1 MFERIAFAFSYAIR
15 NLIRDRRRAAFTLL
29 SIAAGVATVVALRTL
44 GLMVTDALT
53 ANVQAF
59 LRGDVRVS
67 SGGSN
72 ISLFNEAE
80 ESRLFTLARIERLDA
95 WAAENNAEVT
105 YSHNS
110 ELMQV
115 AVVADDLAGVPALAM
130 ANFIDPAVYPFY
142 DTIRAE
148 EPRGVLLG
156 DLFSGPNQVV
166 LGRRIADQSEA
177 QVGDQVRVG
186 QSETLYTV
194 AGIVPDAAES
204 SFDSPMGIMFSFVY
218 LNRAEMGQ
226 FGMEPVADRAYIKL
240 PPGTDPDQAVTD
252 IRGVLGSGSQRG
264 GGYRIQN
271 APDVLE
277 QNKTIAD
284 LIARFVLVLSLVGLV
299 IGGVGIINTMV
310 VAVNRRSKEIAVLKT
325 LGLQG
330 EDVSLVFMIESLISG
345 VLGSLLGVGLGIV
358 LSYFARDLG
367 QQAFAV
373 PLPWRVYLDPAV
385 LGVILGVIVTGFFSF
400 LPTVMAAR
408 IRPNIV
414 LREDQIPMAR
424 AGFLWTVLS
433 FIVLIV
439 GFGLLVDVILGTNDL
454 ATFTAEAM
462 PPRMARNLGGIF
474 NLPPPL
480 TPGIV
485 GTLVVFILLGLILG
499 LMWVLVWLL
508 GKLPSFRSAN
518 LQIAIRGLSLH
529 RLRTALSLLAL
540 IIGMTALS
548 GTLIMA
554 RSINMLLYTT
564 ISDPIGGNVIIIS
577 LPLVQGMIHGRL
589 DGSEAVNGYREIR
602 FPSEIDLRAI
612 DGTRDYE
619 SWFNSEDA
627 QADLRRARLEMVL
640 GVTVYGDPPRGTLVA
655 GRFLGPEDAG
665 QPVIVIPQIEELEAR
680 GIGVGSTF
688 TFRVGS
694 GQRDFEVVGVVA
706 PDTSNSLIPF
716 SLGDF
721 SLQIPFD
728 QIRSAMPF
736 DFTVVDAK
744 PDQVRTVL
752 AQVGSVPGVFVFD
765 VGIFDSIISR
775 LMSQM
780 AALPLLVA
788 GLALFAAST
797 LIATTVALATM
808 ERRRQIAILRAVG
821 VNRWQALIQLLLE
834 NGIVGLAGGL
844 ISLLPTLLI
853 LELIPAL
860 SEGLV
865 RLPVPVDL
873 VVLMLSTAVGVT
885 VAATLVTAWGASG
898 EHPLNALRYE

>member
-1 MFERIAFAFSYAIR
+1 MFERLAFAFSYAIR

-59 LRGDVRVS
+59 LRADVRVVGRGVEMS
-67 SGGSN
+67 
-72 ISLFNEAE
+72 IFNQQEEARFFTAARMT
-80 ESRLFTLARIERLDA
+80 RLNT
-95 WAAENNAEVT
+95 WAADNGAEIT
-105 YSHNS
+105 YTHNS
-110 ELMQV
+110 ELMQ
-115 AVVADDLAGVPALAM
+115 ATVVSDELAGVPALAM

-142 DTIRAE
+142 DIIRAE

-156 DLFSGPNQVV
+156 DLFSGPNQIV
-166 LGRRIADQSEA
+166 LGRRLANQIEAELGDTIRIGSSE
-177 QVGDQVRVG
+177 
-186 QSETLYTV
+186 SLYTV
-194 AGIVPDAAES
+194 TGIVPDAAEN
-204 SFDSPMGIMFSFVY
+204 SFDSPMGILFSFAY

-226 FGMEPVADRAYIKL
+226 FGIEPLADRAYIKL
-240 PPGTDPDQAVTD
+240 PPEADPEQVTEEL
-252 IRGVLGSGSQRG
+252 RSVLGSG
-264 GGYRIQN
+264 GYRVFN
-271 APDVLE
+271 APDVLRE
-277 QNKTIAD
+277 NQTIAD

-330 EDVSLVFMIESLISG
+330 EDISLVFMAESLICG
-345 VLGSLLGVGLGIV
+345 VLGSLVGVGLGIV

-385 LGVILGVIVTGFFSF
+385 LGVVLGVIVTGFFSF
-400 LPTVMAAR
+400 LPTVMATR
-408 IRPNIV
+408 IRPSIV
-414 LREDQIPMAR
+414 LREDQIPMAG
-424 AGFLWTVLS
+424 AGFLWTILS
-433 FIVLIV
+433 FVLLIV
-439 GFGLLVDVILGTNDL
+439 GFGLLVDVILGTNRMSEL
-454 ATFTAEAM
+454 VSQSM
-462 PPRMARNLGGIF
+462 PPRMARNMGDIL

-480 TPGIV
+480 TPGIL
-485 GTLVVFILLGLILG
+485 GTLVVFILLGLILA

-508 GKLPSFRSAN
+508 SKLPSFRNAN

-589 DGSEAVNGYREIR
+589 DGSDAVNGYREIR
-602 FPSEIDLRAI
+602 FPSGIDLRAI
-612 DGTRDYE
+612 DGTRNYE
-619 SWFNSEDA
+619 DWFDDEDA
-627 QADLRRARLEMVL
+627 QADLRQARLELVL
-640 GVTVYGDPPRGTLVA
+640 GVTVYGEPPRGTLVA

-665 QPVIVIPQIEELEAR
+665 QAHIVIPQIAELEAH
-680 GIGVGSTF
+680 GVGVGSIF
-688 TFRVGS
+688 TLRMGGS
-694 GQRDFEVVGVVA
+694 QRDFEVVGVVA

-721 SLQIPFD
+721 ALQIPLD
-728 QIRSAMPF
+728 QTRSDMPF
-736 DFTVVDAK
+736 DFTVVDAE
-744 PDQVRTVL
+744 DDRVREVL
-752 AQVGSVPGVFVFD
+752 AQVGTVPGVFVFD
-765 VGIFDSIISR
+765 VGIFDSIIGR

-821 VNRWQALIQLLLE
+821 VDRWQALIQLLLE

-844 ISLLPTLLI
+844 ISLLPTFLI

-860 SEGLV
+860 TEGLV

-873 VVLMLSTAVGVT
+873 VILMLSTAVGVT
-885 VAATLVTAWGASG
+885 VAATLITAWGASG